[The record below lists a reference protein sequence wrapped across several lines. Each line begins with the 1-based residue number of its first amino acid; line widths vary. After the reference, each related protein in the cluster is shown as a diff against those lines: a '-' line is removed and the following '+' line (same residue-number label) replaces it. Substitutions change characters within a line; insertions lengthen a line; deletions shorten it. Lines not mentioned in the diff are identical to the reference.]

1 MEWWGAPTSY
11 KWSFDWEYRL
21 YMWNCPVPCLIT
33 GRYHG
38 DTMGIFHWDI
48 FTEFVGNNHQGC
60 SNLYQSWTYVFL
72 LVYLSC
78 SPRWKQPCK
87 NKGFRLLTKTYV
99 LIIQYVGYSSENCC
113 LAVWYGDL
121 PPKTADT
128 PTIWSPE
135 SQFEGLQ
142 IAALWHSMV
151 LQTSAVVQSAPSA
164 FWSSFESTGRFLSFP
179 SRWQK
184 NGDKRKDYA
193 RLCVN
198 KFHSHPHPQPQ
209 PLSELSLCAS
219 IYVSI
224 YL

>member
-1 MEWWGAPTSY
+1 MGIQ
-11 KWSFDWEYRL
+11 WEYF
-21 YMWNCPVPCLIT
+21 I
-33 GRYHG
+33 
-38 DTMGIFHWDI
+38 GIFSR
-48 FTEFVGNNHQGC
+48 EFVGNNHQGC

-142 IAALWHSMV
+142 IAALRPRWSYKLLLWCNLHQVHSGRR
-151 LQTSAVVQSAPSA
+151 SKAPDA
-164 FWSSFESTGRFLSFP
+164 FLASPLGEQK
-179 SRWQK
+179 RWQ
-184 NGDKRKDYA
+184 A
-193 RLCVN
+193 
-198 KFHSHPHPQPQ
+198 
-209 PLSELSLCAS
+209 
-219 IYVSI
+219 
-224 YL
+224 